1 MRREDFI
8 PDRELRDDFDDADE
22 AELIAK
28 FRSAPFGFKNDDE
41 ATKRRSSKTSFD
53 ADRRHGRKRGKQ
65 NIVFAPR
72 KNVRRG

>member
-1 MRREDFI
+1 MRNDDFKSGF
-8 PDRELRDDFDDADE
+8 DLRDDFDDADE

-28 FRSAPFGFKNDDE
+28 FRSAPFDFKSDDE
-41 ATKRRSSKTSFD
+41 AGKRRSSKASFD

-72 KNVRRG
+72 KNVRKG